1 MLPTDGSATNRRANR
16 GDTTLM
22 SPPGPVSGGRRAR
35 RTAQAGQSA
44 ARSNSAPAARVLMRT
59 GELAVGLVVSLLII
73 FVLLMVVGAV
83 SYGVYDLTK

>member
-1 MLPTDGSATNRRANR
+1 
-16 GDTTLM
+16 
-22 SPPGPVSGGRRAR
+22 
-35 RTAQAGQSA
+35 
-44 ARSNSAPAARVLMRT
+44 MRT